1 MTGNKAIKDTVGI
14 FVTRFVWSGMGLISG
29 IALTRYLG
37 PENRGILTMLVQ
49 VIPSTVLTLTKLG
62 VSQATV
68 YYVNRKSA
76 SASKVTSNS
85 ITLALTLG
93 GGAAVV
99 LWLFRGPLASNVLK
113 EIPDWA
119 LAIALLR
126 LPLLLLDNFLFG
138 VLQATGQFGLYNVRL
153 LVSEGVK
160 LVLVVIIVLLN
171 LGLGAALWLY
181 TVMQVVNIAW
191 LLFSMRRTIRIS
203 LGFDRRLLSDMLSF
217 GVRSY
222 VQVVIQNLLL
232 RVDQYMVQA
241 EQGPTQVGFYSLGVH
256 LIETLGEL
264 PQAIGLVLYP
274 RLATLP
280 EEEMHRLTAQT
291 CRRTLLLVVP
301 AAVALTVFGP
311 RIITML
317 YGAAFAP
324 AGAPLLW
331 LAVGNAAL
339 AVFVIITRDFT
350 ARSKQVVNTFAGLLA
365 LIVNVA
371 LNLYTIPTYGIVG
384 AAFATAV
391 AYTLACVILI
401 RFFCVESG
409 LSPVAVLIP
418 RGDDVG
424 YFLSVAR
431 RGVTR
436 MRARLAA

>member
-1 MTGNKAIKDTVGI
+1 MKGDKALKDTVGI
-14 FVTRFVWSGMGLISG
+14 FVTRFIWSGMGLISG
-29 IALTRYLG
+29 IALTRHLG

-49 VIPSTVLTLTKLG
+49 VIPSTVVTLTKLG

-68 YYVNRKSA
+68 YYVNRKDA
-76 SASKVTSNS
+76 SVNQVASNS
-85 ITLALTLG
+85 VTLALTLG
-93 GGAAVV
+93 GSAAVL
-99 LWLFRGPLASNVLK
+99 LWLFRGPMSTNVLK
-113 EIPDWA
+113 EIPNWA

-153 LVSEGVK
+153 LVSEAIK
-160 LVLVVIIVLLN
+160 LVLVGIIVLLD
-171 LGLGAALWLY
+171 LGLWAAIWLY
-181 TVMQVVNIAW
+181 TIIQIVNIAW
-191 LLFSMRRTIRIS
+191 LMISMRRTTRFS
-203 LGFDRRLLSDMLSF
+203 LGFDRRLLRDMLSF

-222 VQVVIQNLLL
+222 VQTVIQNLLL

-301 AAVALTVFGP
+301 AAIGLTVFGP
-311 RIITML
+311 SIITLL
-317 YGAAFAP
+317 YGAAFSA
-324 AGAPLLW
+324 AGAPMLW
-331 LAVGNAAL
+331 LAVGNSAL

-350 ARSKQVVNTFAGLLA
+350 ARSKQTVNTFAGLLA
-365 LIVNVA
+365 LIINVA
-371 LNLYTIPTYGIVG
+371 LYLYTIPRYGIVG

-391 AYTLACVILI
+391 AYTVACVILVH
-401 RFFCVESG
+401 FFRAESG
-409 LSPVAVLIP
+409 LSLATVLVP
-418 RGDDVG
+418 RVEDLR
-424 YFLSVAR
+424 YFITLAR
-431 RGVTR
+431 RGLSHA
-436 MRARLAA
+436 RARFA

>member
-1 MTGNKAIKDTVGI
+1 MKGDKAIKDTVGI
-14 FVTRFVWSGMGLISG
+14 FVTRFIWSGMGLISG

-49 VIPSTVLTLTKLG
+49 VIPSTVVTLTKLG

-68 YYVNRKSA
+68 YYVNRKDA
-76 SASKVTSNS
+76 SVNQVASNS
-85 ITLALTLG
+85 VTLALTLG
-93 GGAAVV
+93 GSAAVL
-99 LWLFRGPLASNVLK
+99 LWLFRGQMATNVLK
-113 EIPDWA
+113 EIPTWA

-153 LVSEGVK
+153 LVSEAIK
-160 LVLVVIIVLLN
+160 LVLVAIIVLLN
-171 LGLGAALWLY
+171 LGLWAAIWLY
-181 TVMQVVNIAW
+181 TIIQVVNIAW
-191 LLFSMRRTIRIS
+191 LMISMRRTIRFS
-203 LGFDRRLLSDMLSF
+203 LGFDGRLLRNMLSF

-222 VQVVIQNLLL
+222 VQTVIQNLLL

-241 EQGPTQVGFYSLGVH
+241 AQGPAQVGFYSLGVH

-274 RLATLP
+274 RLATLA
-280 EEEMHRLTAQT
+280 EEDMHRLTAQT

-301 AAVALTVFGP
+301 AAIALTVFGP
-311 RIITML
+311 SIITLL

-339 AVFVIITRDFT
+339 AIFVIITRDFT
-350 ARSKQVVNTFAGLLA
+350 ARSKQAVNTVAGLIA
-365 LIVNVA
+365 LIINVA
-371 LNLYTIPTYGIVG
+371 LNLYTIPRYGIVG

-391 AYTLACVILI
+391 AYTVACVILVG
-401 RFFCVESG
+401 FFCAESG
-409 LSPVAVLIP
+409 LPVVTVLVP
-418 RGDDVG
+418 QVEDAR
-424 YFLSVAR
+424 YFISLAR
-431 RGVTR
+431 RGLD
-436 MRARLAA
+436 RARARFA

>member
-1 MTGNKAIKDTVGI
+1 VKGDKAIRDTVGI
-14 FVTRFVWSGMGLISG
+14 FVTRFIWSGMGLISG

-49 VIPSTVLTLTKLG
+49 VIPSTVVTLTKLG

-68 YYVNRKSA
+68 YYVNRKDA
-76 SASKVTSNS
+76 SVNQVASNS
-85 ITLALTLG
+85 VTLALTLG
-93 GGAAVV
+93 GSAAVL
-99 LWLFRGPLASNVLK
+99 LWLFRGSMATNVLK
-113 EIPDWA
+113 EIPTWA

-153 LVSEGVK
+153 LVSEAIK
-160 LVLVVIIVLLN
+160 LVLVVIIVLLD
-171 LGLGAALWLY
+171 LGLFAAIWLY
-181 TVMQVVNIAW
+181 TIIQVVNIAW
-191 LLFSMRRTIRIS
+191 LMISMRRTIRFS
-203 LGFDRRLLSDMLSF
+203 LGFDGRLLRNMLAF

-222 VQVVIQNLLL
+222 VQTVIQNLLQ
-232 RVDQYMVQA
+232 RVDQYLVQA
-241 EQGPTQVGFYSLGVH
+241 AQGPAQVGFYSLGVH

-274 RLATLP
+274 RLATLG

-311 RIITML
+311 YIITLL

-339 AVFVIITRDFT
+339 AIFVIVTRDFT
-350 ARSKQVVNTFAGLLA
+350 ARSKQAVNTVAGVIA
-365 LIVNVA
+365 LIINVA
-371 LNLYTIPTYGIVG
+371 LNLYTIPRYGIVG

-391 AYTLACVILI
+391 AYTVACVILI
-401 RFFCVESG
+401 GFFCTESG
-409 LSPVAVLIP
+409 LPVVTVLVP
-418 RGDDVG
+418 QVEDAR
-424 YFLSVAR
+424 YFLSLAR
-431 RGVTR
+431 RGLGRV
-436 MRARLAA
+436 RARLV

>member
-1 MTGNKAIKDTVGI
+1 VKGDKAIKDTVGI
-14 FVTRFVWSGMGLISG
+14 FVTRFIWSGMGLISG

-49 VIPSTVLTLTKLG
+49 VIPSTVVTLTKLG

-68 YYVNRKSA
+68 YYVNRKDA
-76 SASKVTSNS
+76 SVNQVASNS
-85 ITLALTLG
+85 VTLALTLG
-93 GGAAVV
+93 GSAAVL
-99 LWLFRGPLASNVLK
+99 LWLFRGQMATNVLK
-113 EIPDWA
+113 EIPTWA

-153 LVSEGVK
+153 LVSEAIK
-160 LVLVVIIVLLN
+160 LVLVAIIVLLN
-171 LGLGAALWLY
+171 LGLWAAIWLY
-181 TVMQVVNIAW
+181 TIIQVVNIAW
-191 LLFSMRRTIRIS
+191 LMISMRRTIRFS
-203 LGFDRRLLSDMLSF
+203 LGFDGRLLRNMLSF

-222 VQVVIQNLLL
+222 VQTVIQNLLL

-241 EQGPTQVGFYSLGVH
+241 AQGPAQVGFYSLGVH

-274 RLATLP
+274 RLATLA
-280 EEEMHRLTAQT
+280 EEDMHRLTAQT

-301 AAVALTVFGP
+301 AAIALTVFGP
-311 RIITML
+311 SIITLL

-339 AVFVIITRDFT
+339 AIFVIITRDFT
-350 ARSKQVVNTFAGLLA
+350 ARSKQAVNTVAGLIA
-365 LIVNVA
+365 LIINVA
-371 LNLYTIPTYGIVG
+371 LNLYTIPRYGIVG

-391 AYTLACVILI
+391 AYTVACVILVG
-401 RFFCVESG
+401 FFCAESG
-409 LSPVAVLIP
+409 LPVVTVLVP
-418 RGDDVG
+418 QVEDAR
-424 YFLSVAR
+424 YFISLAR
-431 RGVTR
+431 RGLD
-436 MRARLAA
+436 RARARFA